1 MKKILSITLILCL
14 VAFLCGFSGFYNTAP
29 TNPYNS
35 LKAPS
40 FITKIG
46 NEYFIVDCY
55 NNQII
60 YNDNLTDSIGSWSV
74 MTANINR
81 GHTIAS
87 DGVVYLIDDTENH
100 RILVMERKIN
110 HQGQVIF
117 VQTQV
122 FNDIGN
128 RPHYVYYH
136 AATATFYA
144 WSSMTGEMYLFKRNT
159 ETNEVH
165 LSEVR
170 PVPLLTGGIYVR
182 SFTIIGDVIYFVS
195 GNSAIIKADLKTFK
209 TLKIYPVPEHISGMV
224 QLTKIED
231 FYYITVS
238 TDLHGNQDYATI
250 IRTTDLSS
258 LAKNEYEDIYDYF
271 VTGGTP
277 YNMTKIG
284 NRWYLVESRLSGYSI
299 WSFYIRNNEIRGV
312 RLVY

>member
-1 MKKILSITLILCL
+1 MKKMLSITLIVCL
-14 VAFLCGFSGFYNTAP
+14 AAFLCGFSSFYNAVVK
-29 TNPYNS
+29 NPYNS

-60 YNDNLTDSIGSWSV
+60 YNNNLTDDISTWSV

-87 DGVVYLIDDTENH
+87 DGVVYLIDDTDNH
-100 RILVMERKIN
+100 RILVMQRQIN
-110 HQGQVIF
+110 HLGQAIF
-117 VQTQV
+117 VQTQE
-122 FNDIGN
+122 FNNIGD

-144 WSSMTGEMYLFKRNT
+144 WSSMTGEMYLFHRNR
-159 ETNEVH
+159 ETNMVY
-165 LSEVR
+165 LSEVHK
-170 PVPLLTGGIYVR
+170 VPLLTGGIYVR
-182 SFTIIGDVIYFVS
+182 SFTIIGDAIYFVS
-195 GNSAIIKADLKTFK
+195 GNSAIIKADLKTFR
-209 TLKIYPVPEHISGMV
+209 TLKIYPVPEFIAGMV

-238 TDLHGNQDYATI
+238 TDIHGNQNFGTI
-250 IRTTDLSS
+250 IRTDDLST
-258 LAKNEYEDIYDYF
+258 LANNEYEDIYDYF
-271 VTGGTP
+271 AAGGTP

-284 NRWYLVESRLSGYSI
+284 NRWYLTESRLPGYSI
-299 WSFYIRNNEIRGV
+299 WSFYVQNNEIKGI